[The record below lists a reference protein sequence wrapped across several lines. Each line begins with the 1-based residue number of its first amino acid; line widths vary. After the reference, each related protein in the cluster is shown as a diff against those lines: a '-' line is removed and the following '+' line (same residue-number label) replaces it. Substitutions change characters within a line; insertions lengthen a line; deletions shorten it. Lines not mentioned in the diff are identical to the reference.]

1 MEYKK
6 IFEANKEWV
15 KNKKKE
21 DPSFFEKLSMDQTP
35 EYLYIGCSDSRVH
48 ANEIMGLQPGQ
59 VFVQRNIGNLVPN
72 TDLNSLSVINFA
84 VEVLNV
90 KYIIICGH
98 YDCGAIKAAMR
109 AKDLGI
115 LNPWLRNIRDVY
127 RLHEKELDKIEDQ
140 YERHK
145 KLVEANVYEQCLNV
159 IKTAEV
165 QKSYLK
171 TGYPI
176 VAGWIYDLKNG
187 LLKDLEIDFVKELEH
202 IQKIYNLTSDVK

>member
-1 MEYKK
+1 MEYKR

-15 KNKKKE
+15 KNKKK
-21 DPSFFEKLSMDQTP
+21 DDASFFDKLSMDQTP

-59 VFVQRNIGNLVPN
+59 VFVQRNIGNLVVN
-72 TDLNSLSVINFA
+72 TDLNSLSVINYA
-84 VEVLNV
+84 VELLNV
-90 KYIIICGH
+90 KYIIVCGH
-98 YDCGAIKAAMR
+98 YECGAIKAAMQP
-109 AKDLGI
+109 KDLGI

-127 RLHEKELDKIEDQ
+127 RLHEKELDAIDDMG
-140 YERHK
+140 ERHK
-145 KLVEANVYEQCLNV
+145 RLVEINVYEQCLNV

-165 QKSYLK
+165 QKSYLE

-187 LLKDLEIDFVKELEH
+187 LLKDLEIDFKKELAH
-202 IQKIYNLTSDVK
+202 IQKIYNLTSDLK